1 MFGTKKEEAKQDSV
15 KRDYEVKVLEVRTT
29 SDDSVVMVDLD
40 INGVTIKSC
49 SLKEVV
55 CKKDG
60 DVHKKGDICYVV
72 NFPSQKAKNGKY
84 YNTCWCPL
92 SKEHIDDIVKQVQST
107 L

>member
-1 MFGTKKEEAKQDSV
+1 MFGTKKEEAK
-15 KRDYEVKVLEVRTT
+15 RDYEVKVLEARTT
-29 SDDSVVMVDLD
+29 SDDSTVMIDLD

-49 SLKEVV
+49 SLKEVT

-72 NFPSQKAKNGKY
+72 NFPSTKSKKNGKY

-92 SKEHIDDIVKQVQST
+92 SKEHIEDIVKQVQSMI
-107 L
+107 